1 MVSNVAVLVTSRS
14 TIFDVLRVLHGDN
27 SCKVYL
33 KKERNLFSAQNV
45 SLPNILSY
53 LSSFLYQ
60 SFAVEYYTYNYRVH
74 LPGIKIISFLNMH
87 FSAGT

>member
-27 SCKVYL
+27 GCKVYL

-60 SFAVEYYTYNYRVH
+60 IFAEEYYT
-74 LPGIKIISFLNMH
+74 
-87 FSAGT
+87 